1 MSQMSNRQWNVKEG
15 IFLLFVLFLG
25 FYIAVNFLSPP
36 LAVKTFGFHFS
47 VVKSDSMAPAL
58 NRGDLV
64 FICSVDPYS
73 IEEED
78 IISFEPVDQFYVV
91 HAVADIDED
100 DQGQR
105 IFKTKPYLAED
116 RNDWDYWGLKPEQII
131 GHVSFSIPMIGHVFL
146 FLRSG
151 IGLLTIAL
159 IGLVWIGYDYIK

>member
-1 MSQMSNRQWNVKEG
+1 MNQTSSRHWNLKEG

-64 FICSVDPYS
+64 FIRSVDPYC

-116 RNDWDYWGLKPEQII
+116 RSDWDYWGLKQDQII
-131 GHVSFSIPMIGHVFL
+131 GRVSLAIPLIGHVFL
-146 FLRSG
+146 FLRSW
-151 IGLLTIAL
+151 IGLLTI
-159 IGLVWIGYDYIK
+159 GLVGLIWILYDFVK